1 MDTLEEEEKRALK
14 VFFFFFLIELL
25 KIDCGFSLIAI
36 LYLQSRNFRTIVIL
50 LVISNMVY
58 K

>member
-1 MDTLEEEEKRALK
+1 MDTLEEEEKRTLK
-14 VFFFFFLIELL
+14 VFFFFLIELL

-36 LYLQSRNFRTIVIL
+36 VYLQSKNFRTIVIL

>member
-1 MDTLEEEEKRALK
+1 MWTHLKKRTLK

-36 LYLQSRNFRTIVIL
+36 FYLQSKNFRTIVIL

>member
-1 MDTLEEEEKRALK
+1 MWTHLKKRTLK
-14 VFFFFFLIELL
+14 VFFFFLIELL

-36 LYLQSRNFRTIVIL
+36 FYLQSKNFRTIVIL
-50 LVISNMVY
+50 LVISNMAY